1 MIDTK
6 ELVDILRPYESLV
19 KNLIIKVPLCFYIN
33 QRMLVSKK
41 FSFLKESFRYIETL
55 QFKSN
60 EVVQFLPEEILNP
73 QNNLNKVKLS
83 FESING
89 LISVQNI
96 TQAKIF
102 KLKYN
107 FPNTKR
113 LDQPYSL
120 NDFQNIEEFSIKF
133 KKRNPAGKSA
143 FNLDQ
148 IIAPHRGLVKLKIT
162 IREEEVM
169 VKKFLPKN
177 PFRSWNV
184 QQYILTVD
192 NLSMTVPLQNKKNLG

>member
-1 MIDTK
+1 
-6 ELVDILRPYESLV
+6 
-19 KNLIIKVPLCFYIN
+19 
-33 QRMLVSKK
+33 
-41 FSFLKESFRYIETL
+41 
-55 QFKSN
+55 
-60 EVVQFLPEEILNP
+60 
-73 QNNLNKVKLS
+73 
-83 FESING
+83 
-89 LISVQNI
+89 
-96 TQAKIF
+96 
-102 KLKYN
+102 
-107 FPNTKR
+107 
-113 LDQPYSL
+113 L

-184 QQYILTVD
+184 
-192 NLSMTVPLQNKKNLG
+192 